1 VAVDDRGASANTEYV
16 ASVVTSTIVMRLA
29 KEVVFV
35 FVVPLLLC
43 CVFLLFTFLCF
54 FRGHWK
60 CHKLV
65 CLGGEKKPK
74 VDGPHEHDYQKA
86 FPSGCRDN
94 NEFDLICRI
103 CGHVA

>member
-1 VAVDDRGASANTEYV
+1 MAVDDREVNVNTGYV
-16 ASVVTSTIVMRLA
+16 ASAVTSTIVMRLA
-29 KEVVFV
+29 NEVVLV

-43 CVFLLFTFLCF
+43 CVVLLFPFFCV

-60 CHKLV
+60 RHKLV
-65 CLGGEKKPK
+65 CLGGEKKRK
-74 VDGPHEHDYQKA
+74 VDGPHEHDYQKV
-86 FPSGCRDN
+86 FPSGFRDN